1 MATFVMIG
9 WDGPDGAGRRD
20 SHRRDHVEHIT
31 SLHRDGQIVF
41 AGPIRDD
48 TGDKSIGAVIVYQA
62 SDLDEARRIVD
73 GDPYVVS
80 GVFQTVSVLPFTI
93 VISESP

>member
-20 SHRRDHVEHIT
+20 VHRRDHVEHIT
-31 SLHRDGQIVF
+31 SLDVAGRIVF

-48 TGDKSIGAVIVYQA
+48 AGSKSIGAVIVFEA
-62 SDLDEARRIVD
+62 DDLDEARRTVD
-73 GDPYVVS
+73 GDPYVAG
-80 GVFQTVSVLPFTI
+80 GVFQTVSVSPFKTVLP
-93 VISESP
+93 ESK